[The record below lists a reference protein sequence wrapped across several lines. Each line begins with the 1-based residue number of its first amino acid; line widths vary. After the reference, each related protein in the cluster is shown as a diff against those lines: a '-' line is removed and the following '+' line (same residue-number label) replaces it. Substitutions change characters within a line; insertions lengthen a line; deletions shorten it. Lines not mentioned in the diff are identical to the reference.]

1 MGTMP
6 SIASLVVAL
15 GLSLFGGQ
23 KTPEAR
29 PSSDEIAFVETRIRL
44 PDDAPG
50 PLSNFER
57 YYAWTVGDDGKRVIY
72 GELIFVDL
80 MGAARPPDR
89 KGHFHAVDEKDMP
102 TVANGGCG
110 VITFYL
116 DLRSGRR
123 PALYCNAVGASP

>member
-1 MGTMP
+1 MGEMP
-6 SIASLVVAL
+6 STPSLVIAFA
-15 GLSLFGGQ
+15 LSLLGGPR
-23 KTPEAR
+23 TPETR
-29 PSSDEIAFVETRIRL
+29 PSSDEIAFVETRLRL

-80 MGAARPPDR
+80 LGADRPANR
-89 KGHFHAVDEKDMP
+89 IGRFHAVDEKDMP
-102 TVANGGCG
+102 AVANGGCG

-116 DLRSGRR
+116 DLKSGRR
-123 PALYCNAVGASP
+123 PALYCNAVGSSP

>member
-1 MGTMP
+1 MP
-6 SIASLVVAL
+6 STPSLIAAF
-15 GLSLFGGQ
+15 GLSLLGSPH
-23 KTPEAR
+23 TRELR
-29 PSSDEIAFVETRIRL
+29 PSGAEIAFVETRIRL

-80 MGAARPPDR
+80 LGANRPPDR
-89 KGHFHAVDEKDMP
+89 IGRFHAVDEKDMP
-102 TVANGGCG
+102 AVANGGCG

-116 DLRSGRR
+116 DLKSGHR
-123 PALYCNAVGASP
+123 PALYCNAVGSSP